1 MIIEVD
7 SQFKNEKI
15 YSSEK
20 AYNVFLKAF
29 EVLDEIDKEK
39 EHFFVLGLTRNRY
52 IKYLDLTSV
61 GILSGTLVHAR
72 EVFRRAIAHA
82 SDSIVIAHNH
92 PSGNMTASSADDNIT
107 KLIKEAGKIIGIEV
121 ID

>member
-39 EHFFVLGLTRNRY
+39 EHFFCMHDDIISGELEKERIRRRIGNRQFAV
-52 IKYLDLTSV
+52 TSQ
-61 GILSGTLVHAR
+61 R
-72 EVFRRAIAHA
+72 
-82 SDSIVIAHNH
+82 SDS
-92 PSGNMTASSADDNIT
+92 T
-107 KLIKEAGKIIGIEV
+107 
-121 ID
+121 